1 MMRVVSA
8 VFIVFVLSAC
18 ALLQPIDRDND
29 ARRAG
34 KIMLIA
40 YETTQQAMIIYGRLP
55 GCDTE
60 AGVIR
65 FCRNQKIWDR
75 LKVADKVAT
84 LAIVEATPVLNG
96 EQIDVG
102 QIIKAMAAIESVKQ
116 ALKDAQVELGK

>member
-1 MMRVVSA
+1 MRVVSTA
-8 VFIVFVLSAC
+8 FIAFVLSAC

-34 KIMLIA
+34 KITLIA